1 MDSEN
6 PLIKPKEL
14 MDELHIDYSPEEE
27 TTIGNLIATAKA
39 VVDEAIEDLDNED
52 LQKDPLYISAIKSF
66 ATQLYYDRT
75 LSAGKAPA
83 VKLLIAHLQFKYGD
97 NHGT

>member
-1 MDSEN
+1 MDSEE

-14 MDELHIDYSPEEE
+14 MDELHIDDSPEEE
-27 TTIGNLIATAKA
+27 TTISNLIVTAKA

-75 LSAGKAPA
+75 LSAGKSPA